1 MDLDASPALPPR
13 WASTTLGQV
22 LTVLRGVTYNKQQI
36 TNVLSEGFVPV
47 LRATN
52 IGYALDFNETVYV
65 PARCVSQ
72 EQYLQSGDIVVA
84 ASSGSASVVG
94 KAAPLLH
101 DWHGSF
107 GAFCY
112 GLRPAT
118 DIAPKYL
125 SFFLQTSEYRNQVSA
140 LAAGVN
146 INNLRQNHIE
156 DMQVRLAPLPE
167 QHRIVAEIERQF
179 SLLDAGVANLKRVQ
193 ANLKRYRASVL
204 QAACTGQLVPTEAE
218 LAQAEGRAYE
228 QADVLLMHILA
239 ERRARWEAEQL
250 AKMEAQ
256 GKLPINGAWKAK
268 YQEPAAP
275 DANGLQTLPEGWI
288 WTTLGQ
294 AFGVFVGATPS
305 RGISAYWGGNIR
317 WVSSGEVAFCRINET
332 RERITEAG
340 LAHTSTKVHPAG
352 TVLIGMIGEG
362 KTRGQVA
369 ILGQPAANNQN
380 CAAIR
385 ASETAV
391 PPEYVYRY
399 LEGRYAETR
408 QAGSGNN
415 QPALNKTSVSA
426 MPVPLPPLTELE
438 RIVAEVE
445 RRLSVVDNLEQVVK
459 ANLRRAERLRQ
470 AILKEAFAGRLVP
483 QEPADEPAGVLLE
496 RIRTAREVVQKEKKK
511 PTAHPTTLARNVV
524 QYKGKSISD
533 AVAFEEDGQGALA
546 L

>member
-1 MDLDASPALPPR
+1 MDLVASPSLPPG
-13 WASTTLGQV
+13 WAEAHLSDFCHIIQGQSPP
-22 LTVLRGVTYNKQQI
+22 GDTYNTTGEGVPFFQGKSEFGPLYATPRKWCSAPTKMAARDDI
-36 TNVLSEGFVPV
+36 LISIRAPVGPTNLCPE
-47 LRATN
+47 AAC
-52 IGYALDFNETVYV
+52 IG
-65 PARCVSQ
+65 R
-72 EQYLQSGDIVVA
+72 G
-84 ASSGSASVVG
+84 
-94 KAAPLLH
+94 
-101 DWHGSF
+101 
-107 GAFCY
+107 
-112 GLRPAT
+112 
-118 DIAPKYL
+118 
-125 SFFLQTSEYRNQVSA
+125 
-140 LAAGVN
+140 LAAIRPQGGVPIRYVLYGIHATEEKLAEKATGTTFEAISGN
-146 INNLRQNHIE
+146 ALRTH
-156 DMQVRLAPLPE
+156 RLTLAPLPE

-179 SLLDAGVANLKRVQ
+179 SLLDAGIANLKRVQ
-193 ANLKRYRASVL
+193 ANLKRYRAAVL

-218 LAQAEGRAYE
+218 LAEADGRPYE
-228 QADVLLMHILA
+228 PAAMLLTRILA

-256 GKLPINGAWKAK
+256 GKLPLSGAWKAK

-275 DANGLQTLPEGWI
+275 DTRRLPELPAGWV
-288 WTTLGQ
+288 WTALGQ
-294 AFGVFVGATPS
+294 AFGVYVGATPS
-305 RGISAYWGGNIR
+305 RGIPAYWGGDIR

-533 AVAFEEDGQGALA
+533 AVAFEEDVQGALA